1 MPYMN
6 FKDLNMYYEDMGCG
20 EPILFLHSH
29 FSRSLLAFGAQIQP
43 FQGEY
48 RCLFPDFRGHGRTK
62 CESLEWDSRKIADDM
77 AGFLDA
83 LEIPS
88 AHLFAYSFGTTVGMY
103 MASKYPEKVRSLIAI
118 GAGTEPNPE
127 GSEDFLPESIIKR
140 NDNRMIR
147 DMTARHFEAHRG
159 NWETFMEQTVL
170 DWRQHPN
177 LTEEEWDALSCPLFF
192 INGDSDPFGSCRQL
206 KEKCPHAKIFE
217 VPNCGHR
224 PHFVMEHAKE
234 VNERALDFLRE
245 LGSGVYTDSTAGC

>member
-6 FKDLNMYYEDMGCG
+6 FKDLNMFYEDMGCG

-88 AHLFAYSFGTTVGMY
+88 AHLLPTA
-103 MASKYPEKVRSLIAI
+103 L
-118 GAGTEPNPE
+118 EPPWAC
-127 GSEDFLPESIIKR
+127 I
-140 NDNRMIR
+140 
-147 DMTARHFEAHRG
+147 
-159 NWETFMEQTVL
+159 W
-170 DWRQHPN
+170 HPN
-177 LTEEEWDALSCPLFF
+177 ILKKSEALSQSEPGQSRILKALRISCPKVL
-192 INGDSDPFGSCRQL
+192 
-206 KEKCPHAKIFE
+206 
-217 VPNCGHR
+217 
-224 PHFVMEHAKE
+224 
-234 VNERALDFLRE
+234 
-245 LGSGVYTDSTAGC
+245 